1 MTSSPTLP
9 DPYEA
14 VMVQVKQSKVEGAN
28 EGIFARRNTE
38 KAINFNKNDLQHLA
52 QNLLKHAIFT
62 ALGSGIDVTVC

>member
-28 EGIFARRNTE
+28 EGIFARKNTE
-38 KAINFNKNDLQHLA
+38 KAINFNKNDLQHIA
-52 QNLLKHAIFT
+52 QNLHNETCNFYDTCLLH
-62 ALGSGIDVTVC
+62 